1 MAQDVEKNRYGRP
14 DTKRRG
20 TKNPTRYG
28 SVMQCTGCGSEEH
41 FYRDCTSPNR
51 VEYRANRLREI
62 SKMKANKQKKQL
74 RTFYLQLEDDASDDN
89 KSSCEDDDVKSTS
102 SDDDEVDYRDI
113 ADEIEE
119 KLDESMF
126 LELDEIDS
134 GSSDLYTECL
144 NTQTRHVFFNDTKG
158 NYGKPMKA
166 RKPKARS
173 KLRYPSNYF
182 PGIMI
187 DNGSTGSLCSV
198 SQLEAYRNFTGNE
211 APVRKLRD
219 HYVVSAHGGSN
230 CIGVATFKFPYQDAV
245 IAFDAPIVENT
256 DTPLILGLKDQDM
269 FRSRGADQRNNT
281 IAFFDGPDIP
291 VIRESGHL
299 WLRWDY
305 STECLYTKQE
315 LTKLH
320 YRFGHPGIQRMHSF
334 LKRVKPDEVN
344 KDTMQMWVLVYLG
357 APDNLRH
364 DQGTQFVS
372 PRLQQM
378 AAEAGIT
385 CRPVGIEAPN
395 AMSVGERYHA
405 PLRQTFLKLQ
415 MTYGMKPMSEEVE
428 LPKGPGRP
436 KKSQLCV

>member
-1 MAQDVEKNRYGRP
+1 
-14 DTKRRG
+14 
-20 TKNPTRYG
+20 
-28 SVMQCTGCGSEEH
+28 
-41 FYRDCTSPNR
+41 
-51 VEYRANRLREI
+51 
-62 SKMKANKQKKQL
+62 MKANKQKKQL

-219 HYVVSAHGGSN
+219 HYVVSA
-230 CIGVATFKFPYQDAV
+230 Q
-245 IAFDAPIVENT
+245 
-256 DTPLILGLKDQDM
+256 PLILGLKDQDM

-344 KDTMQMWVLVYLG
+344 KDTRKVLEEIHAKCKECQYLS
-357 APDNLRH
+357 PKPYVVK
-364 DQGTQFVS
+364 VS
-372 PRLQQM
+372 ANVR
-378 AAEAGIT
+378 
-385 CRPVGIEAPN
+385 R
-395 AMSVGERYHA
+395 S
-405 PLRQTFLKLQ
+405 
-415 MTYGMKPMSEEVE
+415 
-428 LPKGPGRP
+428 
-436 KKSQLCV
+436 